1 MRRHHVNRNF
11 TEPLAIGPIVFSPS
25 SFERI
30 VKVLKIS
37 PEEYRS
43 SPKLK
48 EWVRRNKDQ
57 KYVPMDLLKAFGFL
71 VEVHYADHETRTRRS
86 SR

>member
-1 MRRHHVNRNF
+1 LF
-11 TEPLAIGPIVFSPS
+11 FSPS

-30 VKVLKIS
+30 VRSLKIS

-43 SPKLK
+43 SPELK

-57 KYVPMDLLKAFGFL
+57 RYVPTDLLKVFGFQ
-71 VEVHYADHETRTRRS
+71 VDS
-86 SR
+86 

>member
-30 VKVLKIS
+30 VKLSDFTRGI
-37 PEEYRS
+37 
-43 SPKLK
+43 PKF
-48 EWVRRNKDQ
+48 
-57 KYVPMDLLKAFGFL
+57 A
-71 VEVHYADHETRTRRS
+71 
-86 SR
+86 